1 MPNNPLE
8 DNASH
13 PECQRFALLNAA
25 CWLDGGSSSAG
36 NQKWPSCTK
45 SARTA
50 ERSPALSSLGWQKVQ
65 QGPELC
71 AECNK
76 HREISENIL
85 ERWGG
90 GGRGE
95 EQLDECSNLPSSSPI
110 VFVSTYNSQY
120 FLRRDESSQSGL
132 FFFYA
137 INTSEETCG
146 QLSKWHSCPRAHIRQ
161 GNFGRVTPPDLLGL
175 KSCCARYRL
184 SPTVNLDSLQKKF
197 NCAYAIAHLSRTTS
211 CSCTRRGFCGLCQ
224 IWPERLQTHFCLC
237 YSPASQ
243 PEIVILTQTNLIQ
256 ETETYSFTFYLNLRS
271 NKQKQG
277 CHTPYFRHSK
287 ACTALASIGYLQQQQ
302 GQLCT
307 GNTGN
312 NCTYKKQVAI
322 NISHTVWSW
331 LYLANADANY
341 LLIWFNFFP
350 MTP

>member
-1 MPNNPLE
+1 MPTFRP
-8 DNASH
+8 A
-13 PECQRFALLNAA
+13 ECSLL
-25 CWLDGGSSSAG
+25 AG
-36 NQKWPSCTK
+36 WREQLSRESEVAELHQKCKNCRAQPSTELLGLAEGT
-45 SARTA
+45 ARPRA
-50 ERSPALSSLGWQKVQ
+50 VCRVQ
-65 QGPELC
+65 QAQGDFR
-71 AECNK
+71 K
-76 HREISENIL
+76 QFGK
-85 ERWGG
+85 GG
-90 GGRGE
+90 TEGGRGE

-110 VFVSTYNSQY
+110 VFFSTYNSQY

-132 FFFYA
+132 SFFFFYA
-137 INTSEETCG
+137 INTSDETCG

>member
-1 MPNNPLE
+1 MPTFRP
-8 DNASH
+8 A
-13 PECQRFALLNAA
+13 ECSLL
-25 CWLDGGSSSAG
+25 AG
-36 NQKWPSCTK
+36 WRGQLSRESEVAELHQKCKNCRAQPSTELLGLAEGT
-45 SARTA
+45 ARPRA
-50 ERSPALSSLGWQKVQ
+50 VCRVQ
-65 QGPELC
+65 QAQGDFR
-71 AECNK
+71 K
-76 HREISENIL
+76 QFGK
-85 ERWGG
+85 GG
-90 GGRGE
+90 TEGGRGE

-146 QLSKWHSCPRAHIRQ
+146 QLSKWHSCPRANIRQ

-322 NISHTVWSW
+322 NMSHTVWSW